1 MAEESEKRF
10 HSIMGK
16 LFHSP
21 RQNLTSS
28 PGSQQPL
35 RGKKRGN
42 SMSTLLM
49 AESNSEGVVG
59 GSKRQ
64 VVPVGSRQTP
74 LCRPWD
80 RGDLMRRL
88 ATFKS
93 MTWFGKPKVVAA
105 VNCARRGWI
114 NVEMDII
121 ACESCGVRLLFSTP
135 SSWSQQQVEKAA
147 AVFSL
152 KLDNGH
158 KQLCPWIN
166 NACDESL
173 AQFPPIPPPALVDAY
188 EEHSSALLRL
198 SALPMIS
205 PSTIDYMRSPQMDCF
220 LEQLS
225 VLECSVGSFHN
236 SSIEYLDNSEP
247 SSARLYFQAQ
257 KLISLCGWEPR
268 SLPYAVDCKDQ
279 SNQSADDV
287 NLLEPPPGRASGQIL
302 SVTTSD
308 EVNKVE
314 ENPLIFGG
322 HQSDPDSVVLE
333 CRLCGARVGLWAFSK
348 VPRPLEMFRLI
359 GSSEVNGQNES
370 ANAAGNDICGASVAP
385 KTHES
390 GSGSHIQS
398 KEMSSTSCDS
408 ATTSKE
414 RSSSLNLSIAGG
426 PPPTRQNFRATVS
439 LPIISRHLRVGFSSI
454 YDVKDRV
461 LPKMSSMEQE
471 NVKSDSQNNDTFQQA
486 EDHNDTLTGQ
496 FFQQEDVEASRD
508 DRNGDQTSLSK
519 IDDQSLCLIQ
529 GSSEVEGTIDYGNNV
544 EGSLEGRDSV
554 VLGLHA
560 VQAAGISCDSRVEYP
575 VESMDDTPQ
584 DSVQNDALL
593 VDAENT
599 RTINAETQV
608 GNIFQVGE
616 CCIKAPDASGS
627 IGNGEVNINNVI
639 VAAQGFGKDSKQPQV
654 DEALNFDPVRQ
665 HRHFCP
671 WIVSTGSAAPGWQQT
686 LSALDCR
693 KEPSQP
699 LLADSPS
706 FMSEADDP
714 IVSVRKLFMSPSA
727 KRMKTSN
734 ESC

>member
-10 HSIMGK
+10 HSIMDK

-21 RQNLTSS
+21 RPSNLNFDSS
-28 PGSQQPL
+28 PGTEQPL
-35 RGKKRGN
+35 RCKKRKN
-42 SMSTLLM
+42 SMSNALM
-49 AESNSEGVVG
+49 AESNSEGDVVG
-59 GSKRQ
+59 GLKRQ
-64 VVPVGSRQTP
+64 VVSVGSKQTP

-93 MTWFGKPKVVAA
+93 MTWFGKPKVVTA

-121 ACESCGVRLLFSTP
+121 ACESCGARLLFSTP

-158 KQLCPWIN
+158 KQLCPWID
-166 NACDESL
+166 NACDETL
-173 AQFPPIPPPALVDAY
+173 AQFPPMPLAALVDAY
-188 EEHSSALLRL
+188 QERSSALLRL

-205 PSTIDYMRSPQMDCF
+205 PSTIDHTRSPQMDRF
-220 LEQLS
+220 LEQSS
-225 VLECSVGSFHN
+225 VLDYSFGSFHN
-236 SSIEYLDNSEP
+236 PSIEFLDNSETL
-247 SSARLYFQAQ
+247 SARLYFQAQ
-257 KLISLCGWEPR
+257 KLICVCGWEPH
-268 SLPYAVDCKDQ
+268 SLPYAVDCKDR
-279 SNQSADDV
+279 SNQSANDA
-287 NLLEPPPGRASGQIL
+287 NLLEPPPVRASGQIP

-308 EVNKVE
+308 EVNNVE

-333 CRLCGARVGLWAFSK
+333 CRLCGARVGLWAFST
-348 VPRPLEMFRLI
+348 VPRPLELFRFI

-370 ANAAGNDICGASVAP
+370 ANSAGNTISFASVAP

-390 GSGSHIQS
+390 GRGSHIQS
-398 KEMSSTSCDS
+398 KDMSTTSCDG

-426 PPPTRQNFRATVS
+426 PPPTKQNFRATVS
-439 LPIISRHLRVGFSSI
+439 LPIISRHLRVEFSSI
-454 YDVKDRV
+454 YDVRDSV

-471 NVKSDSQNNDTFQQA
+471 NVGSDSQNK
-486 EDHNDTLTGQ
+486 
-496 FFQQEDVEASRD
+496 
-508 DRNGDQTSLSK
+508 NGDQTCMSK
-519 IDDQSLCLIQ
+519 IGDQSLCLIQ
-529 GSSEVEGTIDYGNNV
+529 GSSEVEGTIGNENNG
-544 EGSLEGRDSV
+544 EGSSEGRDSV

-560 VQAAGISCDSRVEYP
+560 VQAAGMSCDSRVKYP
-575 VESMDDTPQ
+575 VESWDNTPQ
-584 DSVQNDALL
+584 DSIQKDALL

-599 RTINAETQV
+599 RTTNAETQV
-608 GNIFQVGE
+608 DNIVQVRE
-616 CCIKAPDASGS
+616 SCIKAPDANGS
-627 IGNGEVNINNVI
+627 IGNGEVNNNNAI
-639 VAAQGFGKDSKQPQV
+639 VAAQGFGKDLKQAQV
-654 DEALNFDPVRQ
+654 DQALNFDPLRQ

-686 LSALDCR
+686 LSALDRR

-706 FMSEADDP
+706 SSMFEADDP

-727 KRMKTSN
+727 KRVKTSN
-734 ESC
+734 ESR